1 MNTIN
6 AIDLFCG
13 CGGMTTGLVKSGIN
27 VIAGI
32 DIWPTA
38 IESYKNNHEHLAIC
52 DDLAILTPDK
62 FKIKY
67 NIQVNIDL
75 LVGSPPCQA
84 FSIAGKRKKDDVRN
98 LLYIEYCKYLD
109 YFKPKVFLMENVI
122 GMLSMKNEN
131 GEKMIDII
139 MDQLGKN
146 YNCIINKL
154 YASDF
159 EVPQNR
165 RRVII
170 IGVRKDLN
178 IFPKEIKIV
187 LEKRIA
193 VKTILEDK
201 DNVDKKYFLSDKAI
215 KGIIAKK
222 EKSKL
227 SGKGFGAQFLDLD
240 KPSFTIPSRYWKD
253 GYDALVKYDDKTIRK
268 LTVNELKKIQTFP
281 DSYIFKGS
289 SKDIIIQ
296 IGNAVPS
303 RFAYHLGKYIISIL
317 Q

>member
-13 CGGMTTGLVKSGIN
+13 CGGMTSGLVKSGIN

-38 IESYKNNHEHLAIC
+38 IETYKNNHKHLAIC
-52 DDLAILTPDK
+52 DDLAILTPEK
-62 FKIKY
+62 FKMKY
-67 NIQVNIDL
+67 NIQINIDL

-131 GEKMIDII
+131 GDKMIDII

-187 LEKRIA
+187 LEQRIA

-268 LTVNELKKIQTFP
+268 LTINELKKIQTFP

>member
-13 CGGMTTGLVKSGIN
+13 CGGMSSGLVKSGIN
-27 VIAGI
+27 VIACI

-38 IESYKNNHEHLAIC
+38 IETYKNNHKHLAIC

-131 GEKMIDII
+131 GDKMIDII

-187 LEKRIA
+187 LEQRIA